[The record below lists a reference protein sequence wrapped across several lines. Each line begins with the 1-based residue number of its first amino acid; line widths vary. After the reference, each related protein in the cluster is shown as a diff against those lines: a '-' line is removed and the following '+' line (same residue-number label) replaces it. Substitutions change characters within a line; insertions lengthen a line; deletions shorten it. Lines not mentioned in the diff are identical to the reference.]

1 MPEAQRD
8 VTKGTATEKSSKL
21 LKLAD
26 PEKVSIDVATQQML
40 ARAQTL
46 QIETVFDRAVK
57 MKPCNIG
64 VQGTCCKNCG
74 MGPCRL
80 PLPKSGIEGEDTRKG
95 LCGASPN
102 TIAARNFIR
111 MIAGGAA
118 AHSDHGR
125 CVAEVFITA
134 ARKESEDYK
143 IKDPVKLLSIAPYLN
158 VDTTVEVDG
167 ETLDRD
173 MDEIALEVA
182 EKALNEWGKS
192 EGELLYLKRAP
203 APLYE
208 KWQKNGVLPRNID
221 REIVEIMHR
230 THIGVDQD
238 YKNLMKQGTRA
249 AIADGWGGSMLATD
263 LQDVLFGTP
272 YPLQSEANLGV
283 LKEDQVN
290 IIIHGHEP
298 VLSEMIVAVAQ
309 TAEMEEYA
317 RSKGAKGIQLSGI
330 CCTANEILQ
339 RHGVPLC
346 GTFMQ
351 QELAII
357 TGACDAMVVDIQCIF
372 QNVANVAKCFHTKI
386 ITTHPIARMEQD
398 NVIHIEFDEH
408 HAWEDA
414 KRIVKLAID
423 NFQNRGADVMIP
435 TQKGVQIAGFG
446 VEAINYHLGGTFRG
460 SYVPL
465 NENIINGR
473 IRGIG
478 GVVGCNNARTKH
490 NEGHIAVV
498 KELIKN
504 DVIVLTTGCNGIAC
518 AMEGLLTPESA
529 AVHCGPGLAEVCETV
544 GIPPVLHLGSCV
556 DNSRILL
563 AATEVV
569 KAGGLGND
577 ISDLPAAGS
586 APEWMSEKAI
596 SIGHYFV
603 ASGVYTVFGVG
614 LPVTGAPVFQKYI
627 FEEFEKL
634 YGGMWDLEIDPIKH
648 ARKMIAHIDKK
659 RQALGIDKARDRI
672 LVDMASRRDL
682 AAV

>member
-1 MPEAQRD
+1 MVENKQ
-8 VTKGTATEKSSKL
+8 ATEPKTP
-21 LKLAD
+21 KLAD
-26 PEKVSIDVATQQML
+26 PVEASIDPATQQMIQ
-40 ARAQTL
+40 RAHEL
-46 QIETVFDRAVK
+46 GIETAFDRAVTL
-57 MKPCNIG
+57 KPCNIG
-64 VQGTCCKNCG
+64 NQGTCCKNCG

-80 PLPKSGIEGEDTRKG
+80 PLTKAGVDGEDPRKG
-95 LCGASPN
+95 ICGATPN

-125 CVAEVFITA
+125 SVAEVFQSA
-134 ARKESEDYK
+134 ARKETDAYR
-143 IKDPVKLLSIAPYLN
+143 IKDTRKLIEVAKWLGVA
-158 VDTTVEVDG
+158 TTVEVDG
-167 ETLDRD
+167 QTLDRD
-173 MDEIALEVA
+173 TDEIAVEVG
-182 EKALNEWGKS
+182 EIALNEWGKA
-192 EGELLYLKRAP
+192 EGELHFLKRAP
-203 APLYE
+203 QPRYE
-208 KWQKNGVLPRNID
+208 LWKKHGVLPRNID

-238 YKNLMKQGTRA
+238 YRNLIKQGTRA
-249 AIADGWGGSMLATD
+249 AIADGWGGSMLATE
-263 LQDVLFGTP
+263 LQDILFGTP
-272 YPLQSEANLGV
+272 YPLASEANLGV
-283 LKEDQVN
+283 MKQDMVN
-290 IIIHGHEP
+290 IVIHGHEP
-298 VLSEMIVAVAQ
+298 VLSEMIVAVAG
-309 TAEMEEYA
+309 TREMQDYA

-346 GTFMQ
+346 GTFLQ

-372 QNVANVAKCFHTKI
+372 QNLANVAKCFHTKL

-398 NVIHIEFDEH
+398 NVLHIEFDEH
-408 HAWEDA
+408 HALEDA
-414 KRIVKLAID
+414 KKIVMLAVD
-423 NFQNRGADVMIP
+423 NFQNRRAEVMIP
-435 TQKGVQIAGFG
+435 KHKSPIVAGFG
-446 VEAINYHLGGTFRG
+446 VESVEYHLGGVFRG
-460 SYVPL
+460 SYFTL
-465 NENIINGR
+465 NDNIINGR

-478 GVVGCNNARTKH
+478 GVVGCNNVRTRH
-490 NEGHIAVV
+490 NEGHLQVV

-504 DVIVLTTGCNGIAC
+504 DIIVLTTGCNAIAC

-529 AVHCGPGLAEVCETV
+529 KVFCGPGLAEVCETV
-544 GIPPVLHLGSCV
+544 GIPPVLHMGSCV

-569 KAGGLGND
+569 KAGGLGKD

-603 ASGVYTVFGVG
+603 ASGVYTVFGVT
-614 LPVTGAPVFQKYI
+614 LPVSGAPVFQKYL

-634 YGGMWDLEIDPIKH
+634 YGGMWDLEVDPIKH

-659 RQALGIDKARDRI
+659 RQALGIDRARERI
-672 LVDMASRRDL
+672 MVDMATRRAL
-682 AAV
+682 ENA

>member
-1 MPEAQRD
+1 MKT
-8 VTKGTATEKSSKL
+8 VEKAPAA
-21 LKLAD
+21 KLAD
-26 PEKVSIDVATQQML
+26 PVEASIDEATRDML
-40 ARAQTL
+40 RRAQEL
-46 QIETVFDRAVK
+46 GIETIFDRAVK
-57 MKPCNIG
+57 MKACNIG
-64 VQGTCCKNCG
+64 AQGTCCKNCG

-80 PLPKSGIEGEDTRKG
+80 PLPKGGIEGEDDRKG
-95 LCGASPN
+95 LCGATAN

-125 CVAEVFITA
+125 CVAEVFLSA
-134 ARKESEDYK
+134 ARKESHDYA
-143 IKDPVKLLSIAPYLN
+143 IKDTTKLLAIAPYFD
-158 VDTTVEVDG
+158 VATTVDVDG
-167 ETLDRD
+167 ETMDRD
-173 MDEIALEVA
+173 VDEIALEVA
-182 EKALNEWGKS
+182 EKAIDEWGKS
-192 EGELLYLKRAP
+192 EGELRYLKRAP
-203 APLYE
+203 KPLYE
-208 KWQKNGVLPRNID
+208 KWKKMGVLPRNID

-272 YPLQSEANLGV
+272 FPVQSEANLGV
-283 LKEDQVN
+283 MKADHVN
-290 IIIHGHEP
+290 IVIHGHEP
-298 VLSEMIVAVAQ
+298 VLSEMIVTVAQ
-309 TAEMEEYA
+309 KPEMTAYA
-317 RSKGAKGIQLSGI
+317 RSKGAQGIQLSGI

-346 GTFMQ
+346 GTFLQ

-372 QNVANVAKCFHTKI
+372 QNVANVAKCFHTKL
-386 ITTHPIARMEQD
+386 ITTHPIARMEQE

-408 HAWEDA
+408 HALEDA
-414 KRIVKLAID
+414 ERIVKMAID
-423 NFQNRGADVMIP
+423 NFENRGADVMIP
-435 TQKGVQIAGFG
+435 RQKGSQVAGFG
-446 VEAINYHLGGTFRG
+446 VESIQYHLGGTFRG
-460 SYVPL
+460 DYYTL
-465 NENIINGR
+465 NDNIINGR

-529 AVHCGPGLAEVCETV
+529 KVFCGPGLAEVCETV

-603 ASGVYTVFGVG
+603 VSGVYTVFGVG
-614 LPVTGAPVFQKYI
+614 LPVTGAPVFQRYL

-634 YGGMWDLEIDPIKH
+634 YGGMWDLEVDPVKH
-648 ARKMIAHIDKK
+648 ARKMIAHIDTK
-659 RQALGIDKARDRI
+659 RKALGIDRQRERVM
-672 LVDMASRRDL
+672 VDMADRRE
-682 AAV
+682 AMG

>member
-1 MPEAQRD
+1 MADIKQAAE
-8 VTKGTATEKSSKL
+8 TKTS
-21 LKLAD
+21 KLAD
-26 PEKVSIDVATQQML
+26 PVEASIDPATQEMIQ
-40 ARAQTL
+40 RAHDL
-46 QIETVFDRAVK
+46 GIETAFDRAVTL
-57 MKPCNIG
+57 KPCNIG
-64 VQGTCCKNCG
+64 NQGTCCKNCG

-80 PLPKSGIEGEDTRKG
+80 PLTKAGVDGEDTRKG
-95 LCGASPN
+95 ICGATPN

-125 CVAEVFITA
+125 SVAEVFLSA
-134 ARKESEDYK
+134 ARKETDAYR
-143 IKDPVKLLSIAPYLN
+143 IKDTRKLIEVAKWLGVA
-158 VDTTVEVDG
+158 TTVEVDG
-167 ETLDRD
+167 TALDRD
-173 MDEIALEVA
+173 ADEIAVEVG
-182 EKALNEWGKS
+182 EKALNEWGKA
-192 EGELLYLKRAP
+192 EGELHFLKRAP
-203 APLYE
+203 QPRYE
-208 KWQKNGVLPRNID
+208 LWKKHGVLPRNID

-238 YKNLMKQGTRA
+238 YRNLIKQGTRA
-249 AIADGWGGSMLATD
+249 AIADGWGGSMLATE
-263 LQDVLFGTP
+263 LQDILFGTP
-272 YPLQSEANLGV
+272 YPLASEANLGV
-283 LKEDQVN
+283 MKQDMVN
-290 IIIHGHEP
+290 IVIHGHEP
-298 VLSEMIVAVAQ
+298 VLSEMIVAVAG
-309 TAEMEEYA
+309 TREMQDYA

-346 GTFMQ
+346 GTFLQ

-372 QNVANVAKCFHTKI
+372 QNLANVAKCFHTKL

-398 NVIHIEFDEH
+398 NVLHIEFDEH
-408 HAWEDA
+408 HALADA
-414 KRIVKLAID
+414 KKIVMLAVD
-423 NFQNRGADVMIP
+423 NFQNRRAEVMIP
-435 TQKGVQIAGFG
+435 KHKSPIVAGFG
-446 VEAINYHLGGTFRG
+446 VESVEYHLGGVFRG
-460 SYVPL
+460 SYFTL
-465 NENIINGR
+465 NDNIINGR

-478 GVVGCNNARTKH
+478 GVVGCNNVRTRH
-490 NEGHIAVV
+490 NEGHLQVV

-504 DVIVLTTGCNGIAC
+504 DVIVLTTGCNAIAC

-529 AVHCGPGLAEVCETV
+529 KVFCGPGLAEVCETV
-544 GIPPVLHLGSCV
+544 GIPPVLHMGSCV

-569 KAGGLGND
+569 KAGGLGKD

-603 ASGVYTVFGVG
+603 ASGVYTVFGVT
-614 LPVTGAPVFQKYI
+614 LPVSGAPVFQKYL

-634 YGGMWDLEIDPIKH
+634 YGGMWDLEVDPIQH

-659 RQALGIDKARDRI
+659 RQALGIDRSRARV
-672 LVDMASRRDL
+672 LVDMADRRAL
-682 AAV
+682 ENA